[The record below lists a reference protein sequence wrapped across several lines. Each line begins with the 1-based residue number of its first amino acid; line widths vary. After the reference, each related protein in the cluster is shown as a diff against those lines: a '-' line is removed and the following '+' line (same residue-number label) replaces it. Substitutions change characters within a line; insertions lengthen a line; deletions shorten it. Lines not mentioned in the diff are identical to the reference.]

1 MEDGVP
7 RAKEVDAYHR
17 APERLDEARLEGELS
32 SRAHLGLSISL
43 FSQVDVSDFQD
54 DGAES
59 PHPQELQRT
68 HANRTFSAQALRDWK

>member
-1 MEDGVP
+1 MGF
-7 RAKEVDAYHR
+7 RARKRLMLITEHQKDSTRR
-17 APERLDEARLEGELS
+17 AWKAS